1 MSILSTIPAVGL
13 LIALHLAGHGQ
24 PSVSA
29 TSAAAPETAAQ
40 PAQRQQ
46 VPVQR
51 TAQPPAQPEAQVEEL
66 AEVPAPFHR
75 DWFYHS
81 DRPAM
86 FNRIVTQIGEP
97 APELKVDSWRGE
109 ATSLK
114 ALKGDIVVIN
124 FWATWCGPC
133 KSAMP
138 TVNKIAEEYAAKGV
152 RLIGIC
158 DDLRAAENFDQVCEQ
173 YKVSFPMA
181 LDVNNRANGQKYE
194 RLWFP
199 FIVIVDRE
207 GVIRA
212 KGLRPTSL
220 AQALDALLEEQPP
233 KS

>member
-1 MSILSTIPAVGL
+1 MSILSTIPPACL
-13 LIALHLAGHGQ
+13 LIALHLAGTGPQ
-24 PSVSA
+24 SVST
-29 TSAAAPETAAQ
+29 TSSVASDRVVQ

-51 TAQPPAQPEAQVEEL
+51 TTPPGTQPEAQAEEL
-66 AEVPAPFHR
+66 AEVPPPFQR
-75 DWFYHS
+75 EWFYHS
-81 DRPAM
+81 DRAVM
-86 FNRIVTQIGEP
+86 WNRIVTQIGNP

-109 ATSLK
+109 ATSLES
-114 ALKGDIVVIN
+114 LKGDIVVIN

-138 TVNKIAEEYAAKGV
+138 TMNRIAADYADKGV
-152 RLIGIC
+152 RIIGIC
-158 DDLRAAENFDQVCEQ
+158 DDRRAPENFEQICEQ
-173 YKVSFPMA
+173 YKISFPMA
-181 LDVNNRANGQKYE
+181 LDINDRANGQKYE

-199 FIVIVDRE
+199 FLVIVDRE

-220 AQALDALLEEQPP
+220 TQALDALLEEQPP